1 MRSYREYC
9 PIARASEILA
19 ERWTPLVIRNL
30 LYGCHTFT
38 EIARGVPAMSRSL
51 LIKRLKELERNG
63 VIVKTA
69 DGTYQLTDAGADLAG
84 VIEALEV
91 WGERWLE
98 ITTEHTDPGFV
109 LWAWAKYPPGPREA
123 AGPPR
128 PCRVHVSRRT
138 ANQPALL
145 AARRAP
151 IRGVVL
157 LPSGRRTRRFHHR
170 PFGGIHPMAPRD
182 ARLASRAGRWIHLGH
197 RARVAETGYSDMEP
211 PPRTCALRHA
221 AVTDPHGSDGLGAR
235 RGPVVWR
242 HLQGLNAP
250 TKASNGVITH
260 GAKSGRYRMGA
271 S

>member
-51 LIKRLKELERNG
+51 LIKRLKELERSG
-63 VIVKTA
+63 VIIKTA

-84 VIEALEV
+84 VIDALEV

-98 ITTEHTDPGFV
+98 VTTEHTDPGFA
-109 LWAWAKYPPGPREA
+109 LWAWAKYHLDPEKLPDA
-123 AGPPR
+123 PR
-128 PCRVHVSRRT
+128 PRRVHVSRRT

-151 IRGVVL
+151 ICGAVL
-157 LPSGRRTRRFHHR
+157 LPSGRRTRCVHHR
-170 PFGGIHPMAPRD
+170 PLGGVHPVAPRD
-182 ARLASRAGRWIHLGH
+182 ARLATGARRRFDH
-197 RARVAETGYSDMEP
+197 RDRHRDAETGDSDMEP
-211 PPRTCALRHA
+211 PPRSCAARHG
-221 AVTDPHGSDGLGAR
+221 AVTDPHRPRS
-235 RGPVVWR
+235 
-242 HLQGLNAP
+242 
-250 TKASNGVITH
+250 ASVMRPRSQTP
-260 GAKSGRYRMGA
+260 A
-271 S
+271 